1 MWNTVRI
8 FISSTFKDMD
18 VERDALKN
26 IVLPQLNH
34 YFAPMRYQIEMVDLR
49 HSIETDKEESAEQ
62 REKIIFNICMDE
74 IESCKPF
81 FLGLVGHRY
90 GWIPDKQ
97 QMLPPSI
104 YDTLPDDFPIGRQ
117 HLSVT
122 VFEFLNGIFNPQAN
136 FDRTNTLVLLRD
148 AASYEGIGETR
159 LRDYV
164 DTGDNRR
171 YVGLL
176 RDYLATHRH
185 DYRLT
190 RYTLKLQQATSE
202 HVLRWSEA
210 VCQQLQRQ
218 LSAYINARQEATT
231 ETLRQEEAY
240 VNGMT
245 RHFAGR
251 EADIS
256 ALMDILHTRHVAH
269 VNQHEDGLGQS
280 ALLCRLYELLRHDPE
295 RLCLF
300 HAVEAYPDGNDF
312 SIVLYDWCWLM
323 CRELGEGWEALE
335 ERKGNLSQLDK
346 LFQQLMERIRV
357 ERHKTVTIC
366 LDDPQRARGS
376 LRLRY
381 AFVDVV
387 LTERMPAEYD
397 RDMGNYV
404 LKPLTPA
411 DRALVARDLRSRPKK
426 ALLEKANS
434 GNVKWLT
441 LATAIANSL
450 NRLDYLE
457 IRNHDD
463 GDQEDSIDDYLIRLI
478 AGMPDDYTALQDY
491 WITRLED
498 ILGKE
503 TVSRYLF
510 LVGLCNGLTDE
521 DLGQLMGKRL
531 MEVVLI
537 RQTIGR
543 DIVREEGKGSY
554 VLPREMKRRYQTM
567 IRTTDT
573 DELRRI
579 NGYVLSLPHEG
590 STWQQNAL
598 LTSLVALNRETVVA
612 LLSEPD
618 LMYDGS
624 KPSLAFRG
632 LSSLIACNAQLF
644 HDCLAYL
651 LKETDPDVALYNGL
665 VKWLDVAAAN
675 NEQEI
680 IVSLCHI
687 IFERLYDE
695 AMASDIDNQLGLSL
709 VRVINRMNGA
719 VVLIDDAERGHAWWL
734 KWIGQELALARRYYQ
749 NTDAWN
755 KMMFALLL
763 DKEQGIP
770 MNKPKE
776 RWDFLNDSFLPMLN
790 QQFDFVEDKELAN
803 LGMLLAD
810 VAILGARYEQE
821 FNTGDFATLTLS
833 VFRSVYE
840 KSVGTIDEQFAL
852 GQWMEHALYMLQ
864 LRYHLDD
871 KQWGEVFSGVLQV
884 YDVAIDQL
892 EKELL
897 TDRNKAL
904 LAHLISDITFL
915 IAPAD
920 AQKAMGIAD
929 HFFVL
934 LLRRVY
940 DTEVTRKLS
949 EDSMAAARHGAYIH
963 VCDDL
968 CRHVGNVNGEVSL
981 GDVTY
986 AWGYMARLRIIL
998 AFGRKGELTSLFP
1011 IEPSREIRTLGSLQ
1025 ELRNGNI
1032 WERAL
1037 DVCFLLTEFHFLLLQ
1052 VQRSNG
1058 YPYPQHAK
1066 QLLEG
1071 LELWWNEGQVLYRN
1085 YDVSIASWMEQLKKE
1100 VGEL

>member
-1 MWNTVRI
+1 MWNIVRI

-148 AASYEGIGETR
+148 DASYEGIGETR

-176 RDYLATHRH
+176 RDYLAAHRH

-300 HAVEAYPDGNDF
+300 HAVEAYPDGNEF

-411 DRALVARDLRSRPKK
+411 DRALVARD
-426 ALLEKANS
+426 
-434 GNVKWLT
+434 
-441 LATAIANSL
+441 
-450 NRLDYLE
+450 
-457 IRNHDD
+457 
-463 GDQEDSIDDYLIRLI
+463 
-478 AGMPDDYTALQDY
+478 
-491 WITRLED
+491 
-498 ILGKE
+498 
-503 TVSRYLF
+503 
-510 LVGLCNGLTDE
+510 
-521 DLGQLMGKRL
+521 
-531 MEVVLI
+531 
-537 RQTIGR
+537 
-543 DIVREEGKGSY
+543 
-554 VLPREMKRRYQTM
+554 
-567 IRTTDT
+567 
-573 DELRRI
+573 
-579 NGYVLSLPHEG
+579 
-590 STWQQNAL
+590 
-598 LTSLVALNRETVVA
+598 
-612 LLSEPD
+612 
-618 LMYDGS
+618 
-624 KPSLAFRG
+624 
-632 LSSLIACNAQLF
+632 
-644 HDCLAYL
+644 
-651 LKETDPDVALYNGL
+651 
-665 VKWLDVAAAN
+665 
-675 NEQEI
+675 
-680 IVSLCHI
+680 
-687 IFERLYDE
+687 
-695 AMASDIDNQLGLSL
+695 
-709 VRVINRMNGA
+709 
-719 VVLIDDAERGHAWWL
+719 
-734 KWIGQELALARRYYQ
+734 
-749 NTDAWN
+749 
-755 KMMFALLL
+755 
-763 DKEQGIP
+763 DKEIT
-770 MNKPKE
+770 KHVRHPKE
-776 RWDFLNDSFLPMLN
+776 R
-790 QQFDFVEDKELAN
+790 
-803 LGMLLAD
+803 
-810 VAILGARYEQE
+810 
-821 FNTGDFATLTLS
+821 
-833 VFRSVYE
+833 
-840 KSVGTIDEQFAL
+840 AL
-852 GQWMEHALYMLQ
+852 GVTTPRSAPGLQHQKTDHCRADGYLRLQPETLREAHQGRDRLCRGRWRAGGAGQKDPRTGGRLQSLVHPAGTGQGAHLLPGHQRPHESGEHDLAGILARVRGKTSTVGQ
-864 LRYHLDD
+864 SD
-871 KQWGEVFSGVLQV
+871 GVLQ
-884 YDVAIDQL
+884 YAPGRAAIHS
-892 EKELL
+892 
-897 TDRNKAL
+897 RGP
-904 LAHLISDITFL
+904 S
-915 IAPAD
+915 
-920 AQKAMGIAD
+920 
-929 HFFVL
+929 
-934 LLRRVY
+934 
-940 DTEVTRKLS
+940 
-949 EDSMAAARHGAYIH
+949 
-963 VCDDL
+963 
-968 CRHVGNVNGEVSL
+968 
-981 GDVTY
+981 
-986 AWGYMARLRIIL
+986 
-998 AFGRKGELTSLFP
+998 GR
-1011 IEPSREIRTLGSLQ
+1011 
-1025 ELRNGNI
+1025 
-1032 WERAL
+1032 
-1037 DVCFLLTEFHFLLLQ
+1037 
-1052 VQRSNG
+1052 
-1058 YPYPQHAK
+1058 
-1066 QLLEG
+1066 
-1071 LELWWNEGQVLYRN
+1071 
-1085 YDVSIASWMEQLKKE
+1085 
-1100 VGEL
+1100 